1 MDQIT
6 EAKLKA
12 EIIYLEEQLDNKLTE
27 FFLIR
32 LRKMLGISEHGLKD
46 NGVTSITINIG
57 IDSWVIGYTHKTDQ
71 YNENNYNCGDE
82 SETETESKSKISKIL
97 FGHTDNYFL
106 SGQNTHVGRFK
117 IYTNSQKTL
126 RVINSD
132 YDIELDKDAQS
143 ELIRQYTENAA
154 IPEWVAL
161 KIFTY
166 MCDNKW
172 DSDSIITHL
181 STV

>member
-1 MDQIT
+1 MEHIT
-6 EAKLKA
+6 ESKLKT
-12 EIIYLEEQLDNKLTE
+12 EILHLEEQLDNKLTE

-32 LRKMLGISEHGLKD
+32 FRKMLGISNQGLKD
-46 NGVTSITINIG
+46 SGVTSITINID
-57 IDSWVIGYTHKTDQ
+57 IDSWVIGYTHKTNH

-82 SETETESKSKISKIL
+82 SETEVESKPKISKIL
-97 FGHTDNYFL
+97 FGHSDTYFL

-132 YDIELDKDAQS
+132 YDIELDRDAQS
-143 ELIRQYTENAA
+143 ELIRQYTENNA
-154 IPEWVAL
+154 IPEWIAL
-161 KIFTY
+161 KFFTY

-172 DSDSIITHL
+172 D
-181 STV
+181 